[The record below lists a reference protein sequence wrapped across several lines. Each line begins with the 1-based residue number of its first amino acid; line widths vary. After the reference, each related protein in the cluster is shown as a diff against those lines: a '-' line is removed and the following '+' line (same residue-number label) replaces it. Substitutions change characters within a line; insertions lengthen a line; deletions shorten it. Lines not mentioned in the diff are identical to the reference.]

1 MLSVAHHASVLQA
14 PGQVLLGSGW
24 MFTRVTFPLQTM
36 YPWREEGNCGTLLLL
51 FESLLLLLFVLF
63 LLSHTF
69 LTTSTQVK
77 TTELTHHGL
86 ESPHWR
92 PKRTV
97 PLYNSA
103 VTEMRDSERK
113 LTHPSRFRPISSPA
127 NSGEENHQLY
137 PGLDCGRR
145 IKARDSLPL
154 FRIQSMPV
162 WEKPPKFSSLK
173 TDGHEDPQLFL
184 LRHWLTERW
193 GLSVHHQLPG
203 SLLHWLHIGYNVA
216 KENSVLRLQS
226 STLQLLACLYK
237 NKMVS
242 LSFESNELNTET
254 WRDSRDVNVSHSL
267 HNFSFSFPT
276 LSK

>member
-14 PGQVLLGSGW
+14 PGQVLLGSGRT
-24 MFTRVTFPLQTM
+24 FTRVTFPLQTM
-36 YPWREEGNCGTLLLL
+36 CPWREEGNCGTLLLF

-69 LTTSTQVK
+69 LTTSMQAK

-97 PLYNSA
+97 PLYYSA

-145 IKARDSLPL
+145 IKATDSLPL

-173 TDGHEDPQLFL
+173 IDGHEDPQLFL
-184 LRHWLTERW
+184 LRHWLTECW
-193 GLSVHHQLPG
+193 GLTAS
-203 SLLHWLHIGYNVA
+203 IGYQA
-216 KENSVLRLQS
+216 PCYIGY
-226 STLQLLACLYK
+226 TLVIMWPRKTQC
-237 NKMVS
+237 
-242 LSFESNELNTET
+242 
-254 WRDSRDVNVSHSL
+254 
-267 HNFSFSFPT
+267 
-276 LSK
+276 